1 MLRFGS
7 VPSLTPTFL
16 VAGALVFYSGT
27 AAEEYA
33 VLGPIHAVTAPVV
46 AYAVVAPVVVHA
58 LSRSE

>member
-7 VPSLTPTFL
+7 VPTLVPTFL

-27 AAEEYA
+27 AADEYA
-33 VLGPIHAVTAPVV
+33 VLGPIHAVVAPLVCH
-46 AYAVVAPVVVHA
+46 AVVAPVVVHA